1 MKKLALNH
9 KKKLQQVSEK
19 LRKEIDHGQGFQKE
33 VDSLKKK
40 IEENERAHWMEI
52 NALWHSVERIGRT
65 ESAGDQEGFYRDRSP
80 HRYNLLEYQQT
91 ISDLNAGCVY
101 HTSCNTLAYET

>member
-40 IEENERAHWMEI
+40 IEENERAH
-52 NALWHSVERIGRT
+52 
-65 ESAGDQEGFYRDRSP
+65 
-80 HRYNLLEYQQT
+80 
-91 ISDLNAGCVY
+91 
-101 HTSCNTLAYET
+101 